1 AYHALGQTRLATE
14 TLERA
19 QAITPPT
26 DLKHRARIKAALGA
40 IYALAPPRPR
50 EQGVHQHMSGH
61 EDMAEATLK
70 EAIKLAH
77 AAKDPHIEAIAL
89 NNLGNLYSYEQK
101 PDEAVKAY
109 KAAMDLASDSHDRE
123 LASQACANLARS
135 AVDSGYYDNAET
147 WADETVERAS
157 KLQNSHDKAY
167 QLLSAGQSLN
177 QIFVAA
183 PDHDNDL
190 RLSAFEAYQKAAG
203 VAEAVGDKRALSY
216 ACGYE

>member
-1 AYHALGQTRLATE
+1 NMPLLPALLFLLFLLSGTLQAATADEEFALAEHLAATGAFAESVAHWKKADALFEKAQNSSGQIETEIHLAAAYHALGQTRLATE

-77 AAKDPHIEAIAL
+77 AAKDPHI
-89 NNLGNLYSYEQK
+89 
-101 PDEAVKAY
+101 
-109 KAAMDLASDSHDRE
+109 
-123 LASQACANLARS
+123 
-135 AVDSGYYDNAET
+135 
-147 WADETVERAS
+147 
-157 KLQNSHDKAY
+157 
-167 QLLSAGQSLN
+167 
-177 QIFVAA
+177 
-183 PDHDNDL
+183 
-190 RLSAFEAYQKAAG
+190 
-203 VAEAVGDKRALSY
+203 
-216 ACGYE
+216 